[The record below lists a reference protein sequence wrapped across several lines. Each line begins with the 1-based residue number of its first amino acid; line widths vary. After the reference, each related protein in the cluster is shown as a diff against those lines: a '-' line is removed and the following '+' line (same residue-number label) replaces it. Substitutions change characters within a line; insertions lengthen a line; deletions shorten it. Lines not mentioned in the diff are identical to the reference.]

1 MKQPLVVIVGPTSS
15 GKSDLALRIAREHNG
30 EIICAD
36 SRTVYKGMDIGTA
49 KPSKEEQSEIRHHL
63 LDVVEPDQPFSA
75 ARFKQL
81 ANQAIEDIS
90 RRGKLPIMVG
100 GTGLYVDAVIFDYQ
114 FGEQADSSERE
125 RLQQLSV
132 PELQRICS
140 DKNIEMPF
148 NAANKRHLIRAIE
161 LGGLPKRTTVLRSH
175 TIVVGIS
182 TEKIILEKRITSRVH
197 AMIAAGILH
206 ETKELGERYGW
217 QTEAMTGN
225 IYRVFHEVLQ
235 GTLSEEEAIEVVSR
249 SDLRLAKRQMTWFR
263 RNPHIIWGD
272 SAELE
277 GRINSFLAVV
287 KR

>member
-1 MKQPLVVIVGPTSS
+1 
-15 GKSDLALRIAREHNG
+15 
-30 EIICAD
+30 
-36 SRTVYKGMDIGTA
+36 
-49 KPSKEEQSEIRHHL
+49 
-63 LDVVEPDQPFSA
+63 
-75 ARFKQL
+75 
-81 ANQAIEDIS
+81 
-90 RRGKLPIMVG
+90 
-100 GTGLYVDAVIFDYQ
+100 
-114 FGEQADSSERE
+114 
-125 RLQQLSV
+125 
-132 PELQRICS
+132 
-140 DKNIEMPF
+140 
-148 NAANKRHLIRAIE
+148 
-161 LGGLPKRTTVLRSH
+161 LPKRTTVLRPH